1 MTRASFASPTCPH
14 AVLPQDKTG
23 SVRAHARTHLNPLR
37 QKQLFAIGYVS
48 RIGTTADFITFDT
61 DAAREL
67 SLHLLHQAVDEIRK
81 ASGHS
86 GHRGGTVAEARA
98 ARRRNFWKP
107 FQESEPALC
116 QGERSEKSLPAQ
128 RAQNVYQGIG
138 QRSSLSA
145 RLDFDGGIRRM
156 PQPTSSETALTN
168 SFPFR
173 WMPGLFVYPARG
185 KKCLAHEK
193 STPVRAC
200 VCFAPHL
207 CMLPYSAEFSCF
219 K

>member
-116 QGERSEKSLPAQ
+116 QGERSEKKPA
-128 RAQNVYQGIG
+128 
-138 QRSSLSA
+138 S
-145 RLDFDGGIRRM
+145 
-156 PQPTSSETALTN
+156 
-168 SFPFR
+168 
-173 WMPGLFVYPARG
+173 PACP
-185 KKCLAHEK
+185 KCLSRDRPAIFTLGPFGSCRT
-193 STPVRAC
+193 ST
-200 VCFAPHL
+200 
-207 CMLPYSAEFSCF
+207 AEFEGC
-219 K
+219 